1 MIPLVSILIPA
12 YNAENWIKDAA
23 KSALDQTWSKK
34 EIIIVDDGSS
44 DNTLHIARE
53 FESESVKVI
62 TQANMGASAARN
74 KALSLAQGDYI
85 QWLDADDLLAPNK
98 ISQQLKMRH
107 KEGSARILFSS
118 AWCKMFFRLKKAK
131 MATNLL
137 WKDLDPIEWIITKFN
152 ENAWMANSSFLISR
166 KLTEMAGPWDEKLS
180 LDDDGEYFCRVVCNS
195 EKVLFVP
202 DAISY
207 YRQCNIK
214 SLNKSRTDEA
224 CKSLFLSYRKC
235 IGHILTLEDS
245 ERTRNASLKYLQRWL
260 YHFYPEKPV
269 IYPEENELL
278 QELLKELNKLAKELG
293 GVVLPPDLGLKYNL
307 IKKIF
312 GWETTLQ
319 LMNIPYYFKQLAFMD
334 LDKFLYNLS
343 SMFFP
348 DLPKTNDYTRHG

>member
-137 WKDLDPIEWIITKFN
+137 WKDLSDRF
-152 ENAWMANSSFLISR
+152 
-166 KLTEMAGPWDEKLS
+166 
-180 LDDDGEYFCRVVCNS
+180 
-195 EKVLFVP
+195 
-202 DAISY
+202 
-207 YRQCNIK
+207 
-214 SLNKSRTDEA
+214 
-224 CKSLFLSYRKC
+224 
-235 IGHILTLEDS
+235 
-245 ERTRNASLKYLQRWL
+245 TR
-260 YHFYPEKPV
+260 
-269 IYPEENELL
+269 
-278 QELLKELNKLAKELG
+278 
-293 GVVLPPDLGLKYNL
+293 
-307 IKKIF
+307 
-312 GWETTLQ
+312 
-319 LMNIPYYFKQLAFMD
+319 
-334 LDKFLYNLS
+334 
-343 SMFFP
+343 
-348 DLPKTNDYTRHG
+348 